1 MRSIE
6 EIGELEEEIKENL
19 LEILCRLN
27 REEGKLE
34 ELLTLLGIEE
44 EETVYETSR
53 SGKIIVIGDSKVPE
67 RVLLAV
73 ARDLG
78 PSKARFEFELDYT
91 AAEKYDFKKTQ
102 WKRKYSAIL
111 FGPVPHSGKAK
122 GDWGSVISGMEKEE
136 GFPTI
141 VRLGTNE
148 LKITRN
154 SFQTALRGLIDDG
167 ILAAG

>member
-1 MRSIE
+1 M
-6 EIGELEEEIKENL
+6 
-19 LEILCRLN
+19 
-27 REEGKLE
+27 
-34 ELLTLLGIEE
+34 
-44 EETVYETSR
+44 
-53 SGKIIVIGDSKVPE
+53 
-67 RVLLAV
+67 
-73 ARDLG
+73 
-78 PSKARFEFELDYT
+78 
-91 AAEKYDFKKTQ
+91 
-102 WKRKYSAIL
+102 IL

-167 ILAAG
+167 ILTVG

>member
-6 EIGELEEEIKENL
+6 KIGELEEEIKENL

-44 EETVYETSR
+44 NETVYKTSR

-67 RVLLAV
+67 WFLLAV

-78 PSKARFEFELDYT
+78 LSKARFEFELDYAT
-91 AAEKYDFKKTQ
+91 AEKYDFKK
-102 WKRKYSAIL
+102 
-111 FGPVPHSGKAK
+111 HNGK
-122 GDWGSVISGMEKEE
+122 EN
-136 GFPTI
+136 I
-141 VRLGTNE
+141 VRFCSVQYRIAGKQKE
-148 LKITRN
+148 IG
-154 SFQTALRGLIDDG
+154 TALFLVWKTKRAFRL
-167 ILAAG
+167 

>member
-78 PSKARFEFELDYT
+78 LSKARFEFELDYT

-122 GDWGSVISGMEKEE
+122 GDWGNVISGMEKEE

>member
-44 EETVYETSR
+44 KETVYKTSR

-67 RVLLAV
+67 
-73 ARDLG
+73 
-78 PSKARFEFELDYT
+78 
-91 AAEKYDFKKTQ
+91 
-102 WKRKYSAIL
+102 
-111 FGPVPHSGKAK
+111 
-122 GDWGSVISGMEKEE
+122 
-136 GFPTI
+136 
-141 VRLGTNE
+141 
-148 LKITRN
+148 
-154 SFQTALRGLIDDG
+154 
-167 ILAAG
+167 